1 MLWTRT
7 DQIGDYVWRH
17 WGEVD
22 WCRAL
27 GGAPATILALE
38 KIEQVASVTS
48 FELPKPVTPFTHI
61 RQSEHEFQGAIVQL
75 IEAGVHALQG
85 SYTQMIGI
93 ESNCLAMNGVFQSFS
108 LKICVHADE
117 KPVDAVDL
125 ILGDLGSNPSQEMI
139 ENIENNLGR
148 LQEKATECVERAKIM
163 ATAFD
168 NLIKL
173 GMEIQECVGLQSAIT
188 NQLLEDID
196 IKQKVLN
203 AQKEA
208 EAAAIASLE
217 LSAKTA
223 EKAYVQASQDLEKA
237 VSELPTAQQLT
248 TLTQLEA
255 LSYEIEILTEAVI
268 AYEDPLHYAIS
279 RVIKQELPFSRF
291 IKAVENLGKQP
302 DPKPEHSIDTTPPPV
317 TKRNMSYEK
326 APNLSASLNTLLLAI
341 STGPDKFVN
350 WDQVTATDE
359 SGVPWARINMELAL
373 KAITA
378 RVPEEDAAEAKQL
391 FATGIELCRNLEI
404 LVPTKPVDK
413 TKDLIIKIKAF
424 AKDATSFC
432 TKATLELGPPA
443 GLSIP
448 RPASSS
454 ETSSSSVGAAIQ
466 LARFK
471 VQLAVTQQEAKWV
484 EWRNWSESLEAS
496 NNKMF
501 SFVNQL
507 SETQLQHD
515 NEHELLLTLSR
526 TLTYLAHLKDG
537 VRQLIHFFN
546 VIQSR
551 AGTKLGSSFTAFKSI
566 INGSTKDSAMGPITL
581 SKFAREM
588 IYLQALGLA
597 KNCCLM
603 WESSQL
609 YVKIHEAYVAEGVE
623 KLLDIAMPVG
633 TVSETARTE
642 LNDWGKTAQNGIS
655 SLIIEGNKKLE
666 RTAKIRAEKI
676 QKSTAKE
683 GLYFWDELSSVIDSA
698 KEEHI
703 AKKFDQQNKLSNL
716 GFLDNV
722 FNT

>member
-1 MLWTRT
+1 
-7 DQIGDYVWRH
+7 
-17 WGEVD
+17 
-22 WCRAL
+22 
-27 GGAPATILALE
+27 
-38 KIEQVASVTS
+38 
-48 FELPKPVTPFTHI
+48 
-61 RQSEHEFQGAIVQL
+61 
-75 IEAGVHALQG
+75 
-85 SYTQMIGI
+85 
-93 ESNCLAMNGVFQSFS
+93 
-108 LKICVHADE
+108 
-117 KPVDAVDL
+117 
-125 ILGDLGSNPSQEMI
+125 
-139 ENIENNLGR
+139 
-148 LQEKATECVERAKIM
+148 
-163 ATAFD
+163 
-168 NLIKL
+168 
-173 GMEIQECVGLQSAIT
+173 
-188 NQLLEDID
+188 
-196 IKQKVLN
+196 
-203 AQKEA
+203 
-208 EAAAIASLE
+208 
-217 LSAKTA
+217 
-223 EKAYVQASQDLEKA
+223 
-237 VSELPTAQQLT
+237 
-248 TLTQLEA
+248 
-255 LSYEIEILTEAVI
+255 
-268 AYEDPLHYAIS
+268 
-279 RVIKQELPFSRF
+279 
-291 IKAVENLGKQP
+291 
-302 DPKPEHSIDTTPPPV
+302 
-317 TKRNMSYEK
+317 MSYEK

-454 ETSSSSVGAAIQ
+454 ETTSSSVGAAIQ

-484 EWRNWSESLEAS
+484 EWRNWSETLEAS

-581 SKFAREM
+581 SKFARE
-588 IYLQALGLA
+588 
-597 KNCCLM
+597 
-603 WESSQL
+603 SSQL

-642 LNDWGKTAQNGIS
+642 LNDWGKTAQNG
-655 SLIIEGNKKLE
+655 NKKLE

-703 AKKFDQQNKLSNL
+703 AKKQYVPSAVDFTRIVDLAL
-716 GFLDNV
+716 GRYSDWGIDMGMEIG
-722 FNT
+722 NTQTTGTGGGGMRTGEAVRRTGVPPGRATEQAEWAAKPGRMRIV

>member
-1 MLWTRT
+1 MRMDFSISNANSDMLWTRT

-173 GMEIQECVGLQSAIT
+173 GMEIQESKGS
-188 NQLLEDID
+188 
-196 IKQKVLN
+196 KRSKG
-203 AQKEA
+203 A

-484 EWRNWSESLEAS
+484 EWRNW
-496 NNKMF
+496 
-501 SFVNQL
+501 
-507 SETQLQHD
+507 
-515 NEHELLLTLSR
+515 

-716 GFLDNV
+716 GFLDN
-722 FNT
+722 